1 LTGSRW
7 QEKLSEESFTLPLV
21 SGVRKKAKRK
31 RGRIVGAVLDT
42 RMPDHAMKCVMVPL
56 AEAAH
61 LSLDTCEKDEIARVL
76 AKTKE
81 YFEARNRD
89 KNALGLTAMDLSALA
104 PQ

>member
-1 LTGSRW
+1 MS
-7 QEKLSEESFTLPLV
+7 
-21 SGVRKKAKRK
+21 
-31 RGRIVGAVLDT
+31 GRIVGAVLDT